1 MLVVHHVFR
10 PDDSRQALEVGALL
24 PAHATALGKVLLA
37 SNRYAAAELAAAGLP
52 RYTPATLTDWDAL
65 DGELRAV
72 QERGWAV
79 DAEELEAGVV
89 SLAAPIQ
96 DRRGVTVGAIGISGP
111 VERMSERGRA
121 ADRPR
126 RRTCAR
132 RRAPCRATSGRSRG
146 DARETGRK
154 EPVRERYIASVD
166 QGTASS
172 RCLIFD
178 HEGRVVSVSQVE
190 HRQIV
195 PAPGRVEHDPVEIWN
210 NVQYVVATALAT
222 ADLRVSD
229 LVGLGLTNQRETTVL
244 WDRATGT
251 PVHNAINWQDMRTD
265 HLVRELA
272 GDAGPDR
279 FRERCGLP
287 LATYFSGPKIRWLL
301 DHVDGLRE
309 RAEAGDVLF
318 GTMDSW
324 LIWKLTGRHL
334 TDVTNAGRTMLMN
347 LDTLEWDDVLLDGI
361 GVPRA
366 MLPEIRPSMEV
377 YGEAGGSLAGLPVA
391 AALGDQHAALF
402 GQACFAPGDA
412 KCTYGTGSFMLMNT
426 GEQPVHSTNGLLTT
440 VGYKIGDQPATYALE
455 GSIAVT
461 GALVQWFRDKLGLIG
476 SASEIETLAR
486 SVDDNGGCYFV
497 PAFSG
502 LFAPHWR
509 DDARGV
515 IAGLTGYIS
524 KGHLARAVLE
534 ATAWQTREV
543 VDAMNG
549 EAGVSVTSLKVDGGM
564 TANHLLMQ
572 SLADVLDVPVVRPIV
587 AEAPSLGA
595 AYAAGLA
602 VGFWPDVETLRAQW
616 HKAAEWLP
624 AMEPAVREKGYRK
637 WRKAVARTVD
647 WVDEDDD

>member
-1 MLVVHHVFR
+1 V
-10 PDDSRQALEVGALL
+10 
-24 PAHATALGKVLLA
+24 
-37 SNRYAAAELAAAGLP
+37 
-52 RYTPATLTDWDAL
+52 
-65 DGELRAV
+65 
-72 QERGWAV
+72 
-79 DAEELEAGVV
+79 
-89 SLAAPIQ
+89 
-96 DRRGVTVGAIGISGP
+96 
-111 VERMSERGRA
+111 SERFIA
-121 ADRPR
+121 A
-126 RRTCAR
+126 
-132 RRAPCRATSGRSRG
+132 
-146 DARETGRK
+146 
-154 EPVRERYIASVD
+154 VD

-178 HEGRVVSVSQVE
+178 AGARIVSVSQVE
-190 HRQIV
+190 HRAML
-195 PAPGRVEHDPVEIWN
+195 PRPGHVEHDPEEIWR
-210 NVQYVVATALAT
+210 NVQHVVSDALAS
-222 ADLRVSD
+222 AQLEVRD
-229 LVGLGLTNQRETTVL
+229 LVGLGITNQRETTVL
-244 WDRATGT
+244 WDRATGQ
-251 PVHNAINWQDMRTD
+251 PVHNAITWQDMRTD
-265 HLVRELA
+265 HLVDELA
-272 GDAGPDR
+272 GDAGRDR

-287 LATYFSGPKIRWLL
+287 LTTYFSGPKIRWLL
-301 DHVDGLRE
+301 DRVDGLRE
-309 RAEAGDVLF
+309 RAEAGEIAF

-347 LDTLEWDDVLLDGI
+347 LETLDWDDVLLDAI

-377 YGEAGGSLAGLPVA
+377 YGEAGGVLAGLPVA

-402 GQACFAPGDA
+402 GQTCFEPGDA
-412 KCTYGTGSFMLMNT
+412 KCTYGTGSFLLMNT
-426 GEQPVHSTNGLLTT
+426 GDQPVHSANGLLTT
-440 VGYKIGDQPATYALE
+440 VGYKIGDEPATYALE

-476 SASEIETLAR
+476 SAPEIETLAR

-509 DDARGV
+509 SDARGV

-543 VDAMNG
+543 VEAMNSD
-549 EAGVSVTSLKVDGGM
+549 AGVELNSLKVDGGM
-564 TANHLLMQ
+564 TANNLLMQ
-572 SLADVLDVPVVRPIV
+572 SLADVLDVPVMRPIV

-602 VGFWPDVETLRAQW
+602 VGFWPDVDALRLLW

-624 AMEPAVREKGYRK
+624 AMEPDLRDKGYRK